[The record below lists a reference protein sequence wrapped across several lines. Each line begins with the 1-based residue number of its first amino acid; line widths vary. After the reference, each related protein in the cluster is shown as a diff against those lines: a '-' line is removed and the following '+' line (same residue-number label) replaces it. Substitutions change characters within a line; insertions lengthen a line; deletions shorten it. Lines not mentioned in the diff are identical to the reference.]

1 MSEATLQR
9 YMRSKCKTH
18 SVFWRKMKFEGQ
30 HGCPDV
36 MIAYEGQVMFVELKS
51 DTGMGRLSGIQEY
64 QIEKMRNADIIVRVI
79 STKEGVDD
87 VIREIKT

>member
-1 MSEATLQR
+1 
-9 YMRSKCKTH
+9 
-18 SVFWRKMKFEGQ
+18 
-30 HGCPDV
+30 
-36 MIAYEGQVMFVELKS
+36 
-51 DTGMGRLSGIQEY
+51 MGRLSGIQEY